1 MRILKKLRFK
11 HKIIIGLVLLV
22 VTIIVASFIM
32 MTSAKKAINAIV
44 ERMNNEQGKLAL
56 WLEEDAETY
65 ELAFVPVK
73 VADDVSDY
81 FTYVEDTAGN
91 KYMITLPYDYVFTTD
106 TSSNKIKIEHEDIY
120 SDQAANS
127 SAFEIQSYI
136 NDNGQGNC
144 APIKCLVYKSKMNYV
159 YDDNGKEIQTDSA
172 IAIRELLEIC
182 E

>member
-1 MRILKKLRFK
+1 MRVLKNVILK
-11 HKIIIGLVLLV
+11 HKVIISFILFIVI
-22 VTIIVASFIM
+22 IIVASFIM
-32 MTSAKKAINAIV
+32 MISAKKTINATI
-44 ERMNNEQGKLAL
+44 EGMSNEQGKLAL
-56 WLEEDAETY
+56 WLEDDAETY
-65 ELAFVPVK
+65 ELVFTPKK
-73 VADDVSDY
+73 VAVDVSDY
-81 FTYVEDTAGN
+81 FTYVEDTDGN